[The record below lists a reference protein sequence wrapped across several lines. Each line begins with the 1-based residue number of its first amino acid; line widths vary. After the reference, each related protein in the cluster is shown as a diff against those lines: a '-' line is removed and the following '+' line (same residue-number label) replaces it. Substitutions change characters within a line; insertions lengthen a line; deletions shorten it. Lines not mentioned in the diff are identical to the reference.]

1 MQSNSAIGLGAR
13 CQFGYCGGM
22 SSLSARQLAI
32 LLVGWRDSGV
42 AYAALADRIRLLIL
56 DGRVASATRLP
67 AERELA
73 AQLEVSRTT
82 VTAAYAELREA
93 GYLMSVRGSG
103 SIAQLPFR
111 APTTLESTPG
121 YLDFS
126 KATMPAIPGVV
137 AAAQEAALQLP
148 AYLGESGF
156 DPVGIPVLR
165 EALADRYTARGL
177 PTSPDQIMVTIG
189 AQHAIALIARTIM
202 ARGDRALIEN
212 PTYPHALDALKAA
225 GARIAP
231 VSVTSEGGW
240 DEDALEQVIQRT
252 SPSLGYLM
260 PDNHNPTGASMPEEL
275 RERVLD
281 LAARAGT
288 TLVADETMGELHLD
302 GTPDP
307 LPFAAHGSAILI
319 GSVGKSVWGGVR
331 IGWIRADRTVIQ
343 RLIRARASGDLGTP
357 YLEQLIVTNLLRD
370 YDAILESRRSYL
382 RAGRDRLERL
392 LAARLPE
399 WHVPHVRGGITAWV
413 NLGHPVS
420 SQLAI
425 AARNEGLI
433 IAAGPRFGVD
443 GAFER
448 FLRIPFSYS
457 ADETERGVDA
467 LARAWAAV
475 GRHPLPET
483 SADLAASVV

>member
-1 MQSNSAIGLGAR
+1 
-13 CQFGYCGGM
+13 M

-32 LLVGWRDSGV
+32 LLVGWRDGGV
-42 AYAALADRIRLLIL
+42 AYSALADRIRLLIL
-56 DGRVASATRLP
+56 DGRIASGTRLP

-82 VTAAYAELREA
+82 VTAGYAELRDA
-93 GYLMSVRGSG
+93 GYLSSVRGSG
-103 SIAQLPFR
+103 SMAQLPFR
-111 APTTLESTPG
+111 APAAVESQPG
-121 YLDFS
+121 YLDLS

-137 AAAQEAALQLP
+137 PAARLAAEQLS
-148 AYLGESGF
+148 AHLGDSGF
-156 DPVGIPVLR
+156 DPVGIPALR

-189 AQHAIALIARTIM
+189 AQHAIALIGRTLM

-225 GARIAP
+225 GARIVP
-231 VSVTSEGGW
+231 VSVTAEEGW
-240 DEDALEQVIQRT
+240 DDIGLEQAIQRT

-260 PDNHNPTGASMPEEL
+260 PDNHNPTGASMPDEQ
-275 RERVLD
+275 RERVLA
-281 LAARAGT
+281 LAERHGT
-288 TLVADETMGELHLD
+288 TLVADETMGELDLD
-302 GTPDP
+302 GAVRA
-307 LPFAAHGSAILI
+307 LPFAAHGSSAITI

-343 RLIRARASGDLGTP
+343 RLIRARSSGDLGTP
-357 YLEQLIVTNLLRD
+357 LLEQLIVTNLLRD
-370 YDAILESRRSYL
+370 YDAILEGRRAFL
-382 RAGRDRLERL
+382 REGRERL
-392 LAARLPE
+392 VRLLGERLPE
-399 WHVPHVRGGITAWV
+399 WHVPHVRGGLTAWV

-420 SQLAI
+420 SQLAL

-457 ADETERGVDA
+457 AEDTERGVDA

-475 GRHPLPET
+475 GRHPMPES
-483 SADLAASVV
+483 SADLSASVV